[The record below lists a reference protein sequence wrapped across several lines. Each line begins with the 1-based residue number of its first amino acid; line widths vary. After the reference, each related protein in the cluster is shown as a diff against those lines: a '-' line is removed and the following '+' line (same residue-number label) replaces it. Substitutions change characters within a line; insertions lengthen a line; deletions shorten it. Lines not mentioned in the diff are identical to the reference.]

1 MAFTHLHLH
10 TEYSLLDGACRIK
23 DVVARAKELGFDS
36 LAITDH
42 GNMFGAVDFY
52 KECKKQ
58 GIHPVIGCEVYTAA
72 RRMEDKDPE
81 KDRHQGHLILLAKND
96 QGYHN
101 LIKIVSLGY
110 TKGFYFKPRID
121 KRGLRE
127 YHEGVICLS
136 ACLAGNIQHRLLNR
150 DYDGAREE
158 ALALKDIFGSD
169 FYLELQDQGLDEDK
183 IVNPQL
189 MKLHEELG
197 IEMVCTNDV
206 HYINKED
213 AEAHDVLLA
222 IQTATTLSDPNRM
235 RFQTDEF
242 YLKSEEQMREIFHY
256 APEALENTHRIA
268 EECRVEFTFGEYHL
282 PLFVPPEGYTNR
294 DYLRKLCADGI
305 RERYENVTK
314 ELQDR
319 LDYEL
324 GVIES
329 MGYVEYFLIVWDF
342 INFAKEHGIMVGPG
356 RGSAAGSI
364 VAYCLKITDID
375 PIRYSLIFERFLNPE
390 RVSMPDIDVDFCI
403 ERRHEVIEYV
413 KRKYGEENVSQ
424 IVTFGTLKAK
434 AVVRDVG
441 RALELSY
448 ADTDKIAKAIPF
460 QLGMTIDKA
469 LTMSPE
475 LKAMYEG
482 DERVKKVIDMS
493 RALEGMPRHAST
505 HAAGVVIS
513 RLPVDEYVPLYMSD
527 RGVATE
533 FNMTTIEELGLLKMD
548 FLGLRNLTV
557 IRDAL
562 AMIEQNHG
570 VSIDFPKMGYD
581 DKAVYDL
588 IASGNTQG
596 IFQLESG
603 GMTSFMQNLKPTCFE
618 DIVAGISLYRPGPMD
633 SIPKYIEN
641 KKDPSRIKY
650 VTPELAHILDVTYGC
665 LVYQEQVMQIVR
677 DLAGYSYGR
686 SDLVRRAM
694 SKKKKDVMLKEKEY
708 FINGKFRD
716 EALDED
722 GRYTGSS
729 AGGSGEG
736 GVKSPGEALMKGVPV
751 SDEDIEIPGC
761 LRNGITKDAAEAIF
775 SDMETFA
782 QYAFNKSHAAAYAVV
797 AYETGYL
804 KKYYP
809 VEFMAALMSS
819 EMSNTEHLSKYI
831 RDAEE
836 NGIKILPPSVNDS
849 EKKFTC
855 ENGCIRYGLQ
865 AVKNVGENAI
875 DNIVEARERVGKPS
889 SIFEFIN
896 GIDVGIVNKKAV
908 ESLIRAGALDCFSR
922 NRAAHLAVYETLME
936 SAQNDA
942 KKNVAGQVSLF
953 NMEGVDLGTE
963 DAAGK
968 LPDVA
973 NFDDKM
979 LLAMEKEM
987 LGVYITGHPL
997 EEYRGKMSMLA
1008 TVTSRELAA
1017 SAAPAEDDEEGQ
1029 INESGYSGGAGAFG
1043 AGGSE
1048 SGGGGGQ
1055 FRDGQDVVICGMVA
1069 GKKNLVTKNSK
1080 MMAFVDIEDLYGT
1093 VETVVFPNVYERC
1106 QDVLNEDCVVAMKGK
1121 LNFKEGEI
1129 PKVLADN
1136 VMMLDDPE
1144 VETIARYSADRGY
1157 GSGYGGGYGSGYG
1170 GGYGSGYSGGYGEAE
1185 EAYAGPIDG
1194 YGGAAAEERPA
1205 GVENGNNAGGADGE
1219 RPSRPADG
1227 NSTGGAGAARP
1238 VQPVKVRIPQDME
1251 ESDALQRIKEVL
1263 KKYPGNT
1270 PVYIYLKS
1278 GRTIRTGQNAGV
1290 RPTADLLSDLG
1301 DIVLNRNVKFAGRVR
1316 F

>member
-23 DVVARAKELGFDS
+23 DVVAKAKELGFDS

-42 GNMFGAVDFY
+42 GNMFGVVDFW
-52 KECKKQ
+52 KECKKN

-72 RRMEDKDPE
+72 RRMTDKDPE

-96 QGYHN
+96 TGYHN

-121 KRGLRE
+121 KDVLRE

-136 ACLAGNIQHRLLNR
+136 ACLAGNVQHRLLNH
-150 DYDGAREE
+150 DYEGAKEE
-158 ALALKDIFGSD
+158 ALALKDIFGPD
-169 FYLELQDQGLDEDK
+169 FYLELQDHGLEEDR
-183 IVNPQL
+183 VVDPQL
-189 MKLHEELG
+189 LQLHKELG
-197 IEMVCTNDV
+197 IELVCTNDV
-206 HYINKED
+206 HYIRKED

-242 YLKSEEQMREIFHY
+242 YLKTEDQMRELFSYI
-256 APEALENTHRIA
+256 PEAVENTHKIA
-268 EECRVEFTFGEYHL
+268 MECQVEFTFGQYHL
-282 PLFVPPEGYTNR
+282 PEFIPPEGSTNR

-305 RERYENVTK
+305 KERYETVTP
-314 ELQDR
+314 ELQER

-413 KRKYGEENVSQ
+413 KRKYGKENVSQ

-448 ADTDKIAKAIPF
+448 AETDKIAKAIPF
-460 QLGMTIDKA
+460 ALGMTIDKA
-469 LTMSPE
+469 MEMNPE
-475 LKAMYEG
+475 LRTMYES
-482 DERVKKVIDMS
+482 DERVRKVIDMS

-562 AMIEQNHG
+562 SMIQKNHG
-570 VSIDFPKMGYD
+570 VKIDFPKMGYD
-581 DKAVYDL
+581 DKAVYDM
-588 IASGNTQG
+588 IAAGNTQG
-596 IFQLESG
+596 VFQLESG
-603 GMTSFMQNLKPTCFE
+603 GMTSFMQNLKPSCFE
-618 DIVAGISLYRPGPMD
+618 DVVAGISLYRPGPMD
-633 SIPKYIEN
+633 SIPKYIAN
-641 KKDPSRIKY
+641 KKDPSKIKY

-694 SKKKKDVMLKEKEY
+694 SKKKKDVMLQEKEY
-708 FINGKFRD
+708 FINGK
-716 EALDED
+716 LDEN
-722 GRYTGSS
+722 GN
-729 AGGSGEG
+729 
-736 GVKSPGEALMKGVPV
+736 V
-751 SDEDIEIPGC
+751 EIPGC
-761 LRNGITKDAAEAIF
+761 IRNGISKEAAEAIF

-804 KKYYP
+804 KRYYP

-819 EMSNTEHLSKYI
+819 EMGNVEHLSKYI

-836 NGIKILPPSVNDS
+836 NGIEILPPSVNES
-849 EKKFTC
+849 GRKFTC
-855 ENGCIRYGLQ
+855 ENGKIRYGLQ
-865 AVKNVGENAI
+865 AVKNVGEGAI
-875 DNIVEARERVGKPS
+875 DNIIQARKQNGLPGN
-889 SIFEFIN
+889 IFEFVN
-896 GIDVGIVNKKAV
+896 GIDVGLVNKKAM
-908 ESLIRAGALDCFSR
+908 ESLIKAGALDCFSA
-922 NRAAHLAVYETLME
+922 NRAAHLAVYESLMD

-942 KKNVAGQVSLF
+942 RKNVAGQISLF
-953 NMEGVDLGTE
+953 SMEGVSMDTG
-963 DAAGK
+963 DAAGR

-973 NFDDKM
+973 NFDDRM
-979 LLAMEKEM
+979 LLSMEKEM

-997 EEYRGKMSMLA
+997 KEYEQKMSALA
-1008 TVTSRELAA
+1008 TVTSKDLAA
-1017 SAAPAEDDEEGQ
+1017 SISGEEDDEEGQ
-1029 INESGYSGGAGAFG
+1029 VNESGYSGG
-1043 AGGSE
+1043 E
-1048 SGGGGGQ
+1048 NQ
-1055 FRDGQDVVICGMVA
+1055 DIYDGKDVVIAGMVT
-1069 GKKNLVTKNSK
+1069 GKKTLVTKSSK
-1080 MMAFVDIEDLYGT
+1080 MMAFVDIEDLYG
-1093 VETVVFPNVYERC
+1093 VMETVVFPNVYERC
-1106 QDVLNEDCVVAMKGK
+1106 QEILNEDEVVVMKGK
-1121 LNFKEGEI
+1121 LNFKEGEM

-1136 VMMLDDPE
+1136 IVLIDDPE
-1144 VETIARYSADRGY
+1144 VDKISDFRNSRGTGRYPEQDVIPP
-1157 GSGYGGGYGSGYG
+1157 
-1170 GGYGSGYSGGYGEAE
+1170 AE
-1185 EAYAGPIDG
+1185 KEPD
-1194 YGGAAAEERPA
+1194 
-1205 GVENGNNAGGADGE
+1205 
-1219 RPSRPADG
+1219 
-1227 NSTGGAGAARP
+1227 
-1238 VQPVKVRIPQDME
+1238 VQPVKVRIPQDSE
-1251 ESDALQRIKEVL
+1251 ESEVLSRIKEVIAR
-1263 KKYPGNT
+1263 YPGNT

-1278 GRTIRTGQNAGV
+1278 GRTIRTGSGGGV
-1290 RPTADLLSDLG
+1290 RPTAELLSDLG
-1301 DIVLNRNVKFAGRVR
+1301 DIVLNRNVKYAGRVQ